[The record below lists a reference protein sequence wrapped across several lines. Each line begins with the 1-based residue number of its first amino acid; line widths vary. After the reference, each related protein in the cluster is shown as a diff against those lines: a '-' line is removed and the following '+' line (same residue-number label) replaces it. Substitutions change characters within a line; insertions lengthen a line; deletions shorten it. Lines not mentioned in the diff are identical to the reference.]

1 VCDGLEHNIVT
12 GHLPTCSVG
21 SLPFWRVKNT
31 LTFQEF
37 TYRQLCLLSIYCFV
51 AKNVM
56 QERGSESLYLLF
68 GFCDPQPILK
78 VLRLRWAT
86 AVSMVQSADLLSLV
100 RFSPSI
106 RYRGTTNSSVFR
118 ISYTSTSASFYFFP
132 LMMWS

>member
-1 VCDGLEHNIVT
+1 M
-12 GHLPTCSVG
+12 P
-21 SLPFWRVKNT
+21 
-31 LTFQEF
+31 
-37 TYRQLCLLSIYCFV
+37 YMQLCLLSIYCFV

-56 QERGSESLYLLF
+56 QERGSETLYLLF
-68 GFCDPQPILK
+68 GFSDPQPILK

-106 RYRGTTNSSVFR
+106 RYRVQLIVLFSYILYVYIR
-118 ISYTSTSASFYFFP
+118 IILFFP